1 MDCIFRGDTVKTLAV
16 TLWDVKM
23 YCERILCECYID
35 LVFTVL
41 SSLSGV
47 LTVFVSELCGGSGVF
62 MALRS
67 FLLYV

>member
-1 MDCIFRGDTVKTLAV
+1 METLAV

-23 YCERILCECYID
+23 YCERILSECYID

-47 LTVFVSELCGGSGVF
+47 STVFVSELCGGSGVF